1 MADGV
6 STTVANSALDNIA
19 SANMAAA
26 QLHIGPPGSAGTANV
41 ASVTTRPA
49 VTWASASGS
58 AGSPSTKSA
67 NGTLPSWP
75 SWAGVNG
82 QTVTAIS
89 LWSSTTPGAGTFGGA
104 VTLSA
109 SVTMN
114 TGDNLSLTAI
124 TISMPTAS

>member
-6 STTVANSALDNIA
+6 STTVANSALDNMA
-19 SANMAAA
+19 GTNMAAA
-26 QLHIGPPGSAGTANV
+26 QLHTGAPGSAGTANV

-49 VTWASASGS
+49 VTWGSASGAS
-58 AGSPSTKSA
+58 KAA
-67 NGTLPSWP
+67 NGTLPSWN
-75 SWAGVNG
+75 SWAGTNG

-89 LWSSTTPGAGTFGGA
+89 LWSSTTPGSGTFGA
-104 VTLSA
+104 AITLSA

-124 TISMPTAS
+124 TISLPTAS